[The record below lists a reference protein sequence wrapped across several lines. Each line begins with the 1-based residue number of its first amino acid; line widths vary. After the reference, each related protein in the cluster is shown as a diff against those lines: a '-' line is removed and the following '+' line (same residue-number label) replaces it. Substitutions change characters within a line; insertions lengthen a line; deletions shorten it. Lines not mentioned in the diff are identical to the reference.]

1 MMQPYPVEIEQQMQR
16 YYESLSEK
24 DRRRYAAIEAVK
36 LGYGGISY
44 ISRLL
49 GCHYR
54 TITLGMDELH
64 DEAAM
69 NLEGIRRSG
78 GGRKS
83 AFETIEGLDE
93 AFLKVLRQHT
103 AGSPTDETIKWTHL
117 TRQEIAE
124 LLKQE
129 GIEVSVTVVDQL
141 LEKHKFR
148 KRKAMKSKATGASEH
163 RNEQFENIAQLIEE
177 YQAAGYPV
185 ISMDTKKKELIGNL
199 YREGQ
204 LYTQET
210 IEVFDH
216 DWPSLADGVAIPHGL
231 WDLTYNIGYIQIGT
245 SHDTSEFACDSVDYW
260 WNTHGKFLYAN
271 ATKILILCD
280 GGGSNNSRHYVFKQ
294 DLQMLVNEL
303 GIEIRI
309 AHYPPYTSK
318 YNPIEH
324 RLFPHVTRAC
334 QGVIFESVEV
344 VKDLMARATTKTG
357 LHVFTT
363 ILDKTY
369 ETGRKIAE
377 EFKETM
383 QIVFD
388 ELLPQWNY
396 TAVPQL
402 P

>member
-1 MMQPYPVEIEQQMQR
+1 M
-16 YYESLSEK
+16 
-24 DRRRYAAIEAVK
+24 
-36 LGYGGISY
+36 
-44 ISRLL
+44 
-49 GCHYR
+49 
-54 TITLGMDELH
+54 
-64 DEAAM
+64 
-69 NLEGIRRSG
+69 
-78 GGRKS
+78 
-83 AFETIEGLDE
+83 
-93 AFLKVLRQHT
+93 
-103 AGSPTDETIKWTHL
+103 
-117 TRQEIAE
+117 
-124 LLKQE
+124 
-129 GIEVSVTVVDQL
+129 
-141 LEKHKFR
+141 
-148 KRKAMKSKATGASEH
+148 
-163 RNEQFENIAQLIEE
+163 
-177 YQAAGYPV
+177 
-185 ISMDTKKKELIGNL
+185 
-199 YREGQ
+199 
-204 LYTQET
+204 YTQET